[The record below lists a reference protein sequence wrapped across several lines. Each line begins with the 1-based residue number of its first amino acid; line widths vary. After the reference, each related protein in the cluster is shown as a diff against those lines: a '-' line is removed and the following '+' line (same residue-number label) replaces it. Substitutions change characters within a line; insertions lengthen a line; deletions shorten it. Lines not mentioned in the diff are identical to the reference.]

1 MVAWLNVLLSRRRH
15 VHWVLADQVLVSGCN
30 FLIAILY
37 ARFLG
42 PAGFGLY
49 ALVTVAQQY
58 FVSMSASLIGNPLI
72 TAAPHLPDENE
83 RKQLVQR
90 SFAAQLLVS
99 AAFGSLAAAGMTICV
114 LTDAANFSALA
125 VLGATASSFCLPM
138 LEWFR
143 KLCFLQQDGP
153 SLLRFDASAYLPIVV
168 MTLALEHHGGFT
180 LDAALLLWGVTSIAA
195 CLYAV
200 RRLRLPCRL
209 AGARTFVLQHWR
221 VSRDFAASF
230 QVQWLGSQGI
240 VYLAAPVVGVAGIG
254 AYRSVAGLLGFT
266 NALGATLDNMLPL
279 RFAEVYRKG
288 GDRELR
294 KHAVRSGLVLTGLL
308 LLLLVPVAVFAREIV
323 GLLLGDAFVGYSDI
337 LWVQGLYISILF
349 ASRWE
354 IYHERARLITYRIA
368 ISAVLGAIVSLL
380 LVLGAATAFGSVGIA
395 WSTVAGAAASLL
407 YLSWSISREAGKS

>member
-15 VHWVLADQVLVSGCN
+15 VHWVLADQILVSGCN

-42 PAGFGLY
+42 PAGFGIY
-49 ALVTVAQQY
+49 ALITVAQQY
-58 FVSMSASLIGNPLI
+58 FVNMSASLIGNPLI
-72 TAAPHLPDENE
+72 TAAPHQRDASEQ
-83 RKQLVQR
+83 RQLVER
-90 SFAAQLLVS
+90 SFAAQILVS
-99 AAFGSLAAAGMTICV
+99 AGLGLLAAAGMTICRS
-114 LTDAANFSALA
+114 TGAADFSALA
-125 VLGATASSFCLPM
+125 VLAATASSFGLPL

-143 KLCFLQQDGP
+143 KLCFLDRDGP
-153 SLLRFDASAYLPIVV
+153 TLFRFDASVYLPIVA
-168 MTLALEHHGGFT
+168 MTLALEHYAELT
-180 LDAALLLWGVTSIAA
+180 LDLALLLWGASSVAA

-200 RRLRLPCRL
+200 HRLKLPFRP
-209 AGARTFVLQHWR
+209 AGARAFVLQHWR
-221 VSRDFAASF
+221 ASRDFVASF

-240 VYLAAPVVGVAGIG
+240 VYLAAPMVGATGIG

-266 NALGATLDNMLPL
+266 NALGATLDNVLPL

-294 KHAVRSGLVLTGLL
+294 KQAIRSGLALTALL
-308 LLLLVPVAVFAREIV
+308 LLLLVPVAIFAREIV
-323 GLLLGDAFVGYSDI
+323 GFLLGDAYAGYSDI

-368 ISAVLGAIVSLL
+368 ISAIVGSVVSLL
-380 LVLGAATAFGSVGIA
+380 LVVAATTALGPIGVA
-395 WSTVAGAAASLL
+395 WSTVAGAAASLF
-407 YLSWSISREAGKS
+407 YLSWSLSREARKD

>member
-1 MVAWLNVLLSRRRH
+1 MVAWLNLLWSRRRH
-15 VHWVLADQVLVSGCN
+15 VHWVLADQVLMSGCN

-49 ALVTVAQQY
+49 ALITVAQQY

-72 TAAPHLPDENE
+72 TAAPHLHDDKE

-99 AAFGSLAAAGMTICV
+99 TGLGLLAAAGLTICV
-114 LTDAANFSALA
+114 LTGAASFSALA
-125 VLGATASSFCLPM
+125 VLGATASSFGLPM

-143 KLCFLQQDGP
+143 KLCFLHRDGS
-153 SLLRFDASAYLPIVV
+153 SLFRFDASVYLPIVA
-168 MTLALEHHGGFT
+168 MTLALEHYGELT
-180 LDAALLLWGVTSIAA
+180 LDAALVLWGVSSIAA

-200 RRLRLPCRL
+200 RRLQLPCRL
-209 AGARTFVLQHWR
+209 AGGRAFVLQHWR
-221 VSRDFAASF
+221 ASRDFVVSF

-240 VYLAAPVVGVAGIG
+240 VYLAAPVVGAAGIG

-294 KHAVRSGLVLTGLL
+294 KHAIRSGLALTGLL
-308 LLLLVPVAVFAREIV
+308 LLLLVPVAIFAREIV
-323 GLLLGDAFVGYSDI
+323 GFLLGEAYVGYSDI

-354 IYHERARLITYRIA
+354 IYHERARLITHRIA
-368 ISAVLGAIVSLL
+368 ISAILGSIVSL
-380 LVLGAATAFGSVGIA
+380 VVVVSTTTALGPVGVA
-395 WSTVAGAAASLL
+395 WSTVLGAAASLL
-407 YLSWSISREAGKS
+407 YLSWSLSREARKD